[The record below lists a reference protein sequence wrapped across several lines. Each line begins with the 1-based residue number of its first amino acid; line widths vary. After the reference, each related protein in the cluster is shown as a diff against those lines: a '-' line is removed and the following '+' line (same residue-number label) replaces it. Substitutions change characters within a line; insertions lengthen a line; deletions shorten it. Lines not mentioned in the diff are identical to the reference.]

1 MSQNILNVSS
11 NQPFAPIENARAIGA
26 QPSVADVSDKTLS
39 EIYAEYK
46 KHFID
51 TTVKPGSKYPTG
63 TSYPDL
69 LKGACYRLGSIISV
83 KTTDTYGDDFSKL
96 PEIYNHARMLYPDN
110 KAVDG
115 ICREGYM
122 ALRFYVKSIVDYLE
136 MLNTYIQEAQTALEK
151 LQEIMDM
158 PDIDK
163 DEKLQLAREHI
174 DKLSVCKRFADETVD
189 ALVKRYQY
197 NNDTK
202 QWEIV
207 GDEKDMLYEGDDIH
221 SQIATMTSY
230 KSLEALR
237 TTPIKYKD
245 SDKMKEAPIMVFG
258 SLSLIDRMKFI
269 YYYYKLIGR
278 GYTDYTNFPDDIE
291 TGYPCIPDVES
302 KKDTEATKHLGAMEM
317 FYVGYLTDRDG
328 PINAVSSF
336 FEVKVQALRENLNI
350 QSKSISALNTYLEF
364 INRGLNILNSS
375 QSGTDGKDIKHRIPD
390 GAATALT
397 YLCGGS
403 MYNFYEEDDK
413 KYLVLQSNRKDRSN
427 YCFLIPADESG
438 MRFLIGNN
446 GTDRDGRGNN
456 FCDNYDLDETGV
468 FTATFIDT
476 KDPIDT
482 VEMTNAKAVY
492 HYYNENTNEADKGY
506 VNNFKLPTRIDCA
519 NVIPNSV
526 REYEYFYNNDK
537 ITTDVVSSWT
547 DAFSKKT
554 QFINTAIDTI
564 NTDIQ
569 VDRSKIDS
577 FDSIC
582 STFRSRAH
590 EAHSNTAANV
600 R

>member
-1 MSQNILNVSS
+1 MSQSISDVSS
-11 NQPFAPIENARAIGA
+11 NQPFVPIENVRTVGV
-26 QPSVADVSDKTLS
+26 QPSVADISDKSLS
-39 EIYAEYK
+39 EIVAEYK
-46 KHFID
+46 KLFVD
-51 TTVKPGSKYPTG
+51 TTGKYPTG

-69 LKGACYRLGSIISV
+69 LKGALYRLGYIISL
-83 KTTDTYGDDFSKL
+83 DTIDKYGDNFNRLS
-96 PEIYNHARMLYPDN
+96 EIYNDSRMPDG
-110 KAVDG
+110 KAVDET
-115 ICREGYM
+115 CREGYM
-122 ALRFYVKSIVDYLE
+122 ALRFYVKSIVDYLQ
-136 MLNTYIQEAQTALEK
+136 MLHTYINEAQTALEK
-151 LQEIMDM
+151 LQEISDL
-158 PDIDK
+158 PDVSDY
-163 DEKLQLAREHI
+163 ERMQRARAYI
-174 DKLSVCKRFADETVD
+174 DKLSVCKTFADETVD
-189 ALVKRYQY
+189 ALVKHHQY

-207 GDEKDMLYEGDDIH
+207 KDPMEMLYEAGDVR
-221 SQIATMTSY
+221 SQIASITNY
-230 KSLEALR
+230 DNLEALR
-237 TTPIKYKD
+237 TTLIAYKD
-245 SDKMKEAPIMVFG
+245 SRAGGTAKAPIMVFG

-291 TGYPCIPDVES
+291 TGFPCIPDVKS
-302 KKDTEATKHLGAMEM
+302 TKDTEATKHLGALEM

-390 GAATALT
+390 GAGKDHAAPKQ
-397 YLCGGS
+397 G
-403 MYNFYEEDDK
+403 EEDDK
-413 KYLVLQSNRKDRSN
+413 KYLVLQSNRKDKSN

-506 VNNFKLPTRIDCA
+506 VKNFKLPTRIDCA
-519 NVIPNSV
+519 KVIPNSV